1 VHRAQKARDDM
12 EQKPMDMVKKV
23 CLLGDPGVGKT
34 SLVRRFVTDQFDD
47 KYLSTIGAKV
57 TKKAKII
64 EVPDRQLRI
73 NLILMI
79 WDVAGNQDYP
89 QFYDMYL
96 KGMEGVLTVA
106 DLSRPKTFEG
116 LKASVSHVERK
127 TEGAPVVFLL
137 NKADLVELASV
148 DLKEIKSLADDKGV
162 PFLVTSAK
170 TGMNVEKAFECISE
184 MIISDWAKKKFGVA

>member
-1 VHRAQKARDDM
+1 
-12 EQKPMDMVKKV
+12 MDMVKKV

-57 TKKAKII
+57 TKKAMII
-64 EVPDRQLRI
+64 DVPNRQLRI

-106 DLSRPKTFEG
+106 DLSRRNTLEG
-116 LKASVSHVERK
+116 LKAAVLHVDRSAD
-127 TEGAPVVFLL
+127 GAPVVFLL
-137 NKADLVELASV
+137 NKADLVDLSSV
-148 DLKEIKSLADDKGV
+148 DLNDIMALAESKDV
-162 PFLVTSAK
+162 PVLVTSAK
-170 TGMNVEKAFECISE
+170 TGMNVEKAFERISE
-184 MIISDWAKKKFGVA
+184 MIVSDWARKKFGDTT

>member
-1 VHRAQKARDDM
+1 
-12 EQKPMDMVKKV
+12 MDMVKKV

-57 TKKAKII
+57 TKKARIM
-64 EVPDRQLRI
+64 EVPGSSMRI

-96 KGMEGVLTVA
+96 KGMEGVLSVA
-106 DLSRPKTFEG
+106 DLSRTGTFEG
-116 LKASVSHVERK
+116 LNASINHVGRHAP
-127 TEGAPVVFLL
+127 GAPMVFLL
-137 NKADLVELASV
+137 NKSDLVDPTAVELGDVMSMA
-148 DLKEIKSLADDKGV
+148 DEKCIPLLA
-162 PFLVTSAK
+162 TSAK
-170 TGMNVEKAFECISE
+170 SGMNVEKAFERLSE
-184 MIISDWAKKKFGVA
+184 MIIADWARNKRQGP

>member
-1 VHRAQKARDDM
+1 
-12 EQKPMDMVKKV
+12 MDMVKKV

-57 TKKAKII
+57 TKKARIV
-64 EVPDRQLRI
+64 EVPASPLRI

-96 KGMEGVLTVA
+96 KGMEGVLSVA
-106 DLSRPKTFEG
+106 DLSRPSTFNG
-116 LKASVSHVERK
+116 LKDSVSHVLK
-127 TEGAPVVFLL
+127 HTEGAPVVFLL
-137 NKADLVELASV
+137 NKADLVDPVSV
-148 DLKEIKSLADDKGV
+148 DQDEIRSLADEKGI
-162 PFLVTSAK
+162 PILATSAK
-170 TGMNVEKAFECISE
+170 TGMNVEKAFESISE
-184 MIISDWAKKKFGVA
+184 MIISDWARNRSKQD